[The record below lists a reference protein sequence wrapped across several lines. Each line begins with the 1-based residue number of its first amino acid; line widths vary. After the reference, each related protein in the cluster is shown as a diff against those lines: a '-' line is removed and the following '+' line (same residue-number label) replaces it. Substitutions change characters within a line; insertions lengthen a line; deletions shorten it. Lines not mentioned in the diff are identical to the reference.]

1 MTGQRFS
8 VQYKFLQARRLYQS
22 PKGVTVGSKTFGP
35 HEEWAFA
42 VFTPDRDTFVAEF
55 CAWAESIGA
64 AISSIG
70 YEPELTIVHISVIS
84 GVIKS

>member
-1 MTGQRFS
+1 MDGLRFS
-8 VQYKFLQARRLYQS
+8 VTYKFVQSQRLYQTQN
-22 PKGVTVGSKTFGP
+22 GVTVGDKTFGP